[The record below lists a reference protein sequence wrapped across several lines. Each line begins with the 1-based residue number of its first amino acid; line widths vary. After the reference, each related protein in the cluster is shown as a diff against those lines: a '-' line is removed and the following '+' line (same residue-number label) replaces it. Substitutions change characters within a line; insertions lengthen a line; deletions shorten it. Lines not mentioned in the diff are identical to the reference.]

1 MVAEVIK
8 VLGLENSDV
17 HTEKDLALL
26 AANGVPRFSIENL
39 AELLGVKLK
48 DLANY
53 LNVTLRSIQGYKKEQ
68 LLSSNISDHII
79 QLASLYVL
87 GDNALGGKAFRRWL
101 ELHNPALGIR
111 PVELLKTATGIDTVK
126 KALIR
131 IDHSV
136 FA

>member
-1 MVAEVIK
+1 MVAEVIRI
-8 VLGLENSDV
+8 LGLEDSDI

-26 AANGVPRFSIENL
+26 ASRGVPRFSIENL
-39 AELLGVKLK
+39 AELLGVKVK
-48 DLANY
+48 DLADY
-53 LNVTLRSIQGYKKEQ
+53 LNVTLRSIQGYKREQ

-87 GDNALGGKAFRRWL
+87 GEAALGGEAFRRWI
-101 ELHNPALGIR
+101 ELYNPSLGIR
-111 PVELLKTATGIDTVK
+111 PIQLLKTTTGIDTVK

-131 IDHSV
+131 IEYSV

>member
-1 MVAEVIK
+1 MVAEVIR
-8 VLGLENSDV
+8 VLGLEDSDI

-26 AANGVPRFSIENL
+26 ATRGVPRFSIENL
-39 AELLGVKLK
+39 AELLGVKVK
-48 DLANY
+48 DLAAY
-53 LNVTLRSIQGYKKEQ
+53 LNVTLRSIQGYKRDQ

-87 GDNALGGKAFRRWL
+87 GEGALGGEAFRRWI
-101 ELHNPALGIR
+101 ELYNPSLGIR
-111 PVELLKTATGIDTVK
+111 PIELLKTATGIDTVK

-131 IDHSV
+131 IEYSV

>member
-1 MVAEVIK
+1 MVAEVIRI
-8 VLGLENSDV
+8 LGLEDSDI

-26 AANGVPRFSIENL
+26 ASRGVPRFSIENL
-39 AELLGVKLK
+39 AELLGVKVK
-48 DLANY
+48 DLADY
-53 LNVTLRSIQGYKKEQ
+53 LNVTLRSIQGYKREQ

-87 GDNALGGKAFRRWL
+87 GEAALGGEAFRRWI
-101 ELHNPALGIR
+101 ELYNPSLGIR
-111 PVELLKTATGIDTVK
+111 PIQLLKTATGIDTVK

-131 IDHSV
+131 IEYSV